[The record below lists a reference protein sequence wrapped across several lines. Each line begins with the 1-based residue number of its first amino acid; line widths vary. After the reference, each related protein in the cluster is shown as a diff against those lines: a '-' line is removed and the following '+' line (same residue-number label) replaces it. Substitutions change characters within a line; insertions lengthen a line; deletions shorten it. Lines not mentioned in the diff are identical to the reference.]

1 MRSGKVVAGL
11 FSLLMC
17 GSMAFSAFSET
28 GNLQVD
34 ADSSDFYFRDS
45 FESSTDDWSGRGAV
59 SFDVSTKYAYVGN
72 GSLLVSDRTSAW
84 NGVFKA
90 LDPKIFVPGKSY
102 SFSANVMYTGGVEKQ
117 VFYMKLQYVDSEG
130 ETIYSPVAEV
140 TAIKGEWA
148 QLKNTSYTIPTDAED
163 MQLYIETAEEITP
176 FYVDDAA
183 VAADG
188 TEIEGAKPLQIV
200 AGDIDADGR
209 ITVADTVMLK
219 NGLIDGFS
227 NNFRKLCS
235 DVDSSGRVTINDLVA
250 LMQYMT
256 GQISEF
262 PVAEPELPVVDT
274 AKMDALF
281 SGIKLASSYKKAGE
295 GNPLFTQRFGAD
307 PGVMEYD
314 GRVYVYTTNDVV
326 EYATDGS
333 VAENTYGKINK
344 INCISSDDMV
354 NWTDHGAIPVA
365 GKDGIAKF
373 AGNSWAPCAAHKKI
387 NGKEKFFLY
396 FCNGGNGVC
405 VLTSDSPTGPWSDPL
420 GAPLV
425 TRSVPNCGNIAWL
438 FDPAVFVDNDGTGY
452 LCFGGGPDGKS
463 DTTRVVKLSDDMIHL
478 DGTPVTINAPYVFE
492 DSGINRIGDK
502 YYYTYCSNWNTGG
515 NPYGLSTAAIEY
527 MVADNPLGPYTYAGE
542 LFKNQGNFFPG
553 MTGNNHHSI
562 VEFKGQLYLFY
573 HSRPVEKAMGI
584 TGNYRSP
591 QVDKITMNGEKFN
604 PVTGTMKGIPQ
615 LKELDP
621 YSTVQAETM
630 SDQAGINVSGVG
642 NTVVSEIQ
650 SGDWIKV
657 SGVDFSKGTN
667 TLTVKV
673 SSNSGGVIKVCTGSN
688 TGKAIGYVEIPEFT
702 TAKEITVPVNDIS
715 GTEDLF
721 FVFSGNLEFDYW
733 YFS

>member
-1 MRSGKVVAGL
+1 
-11 FSLLMC
+11 
-17 GSMAFSAFSET
+17 
-28 GNLQVD
+28 
-34 ADSSDFYFRDS
+34 
-45 FESSTDDWSGRGAV
+45 
-59 SFDVSTKYAYVGN
+59 
-72 GSLLVSDRTSAW
+72 
-84 NGVFKA
+84 
-90 LDPKIFVPGKSY
+90 
-102 SFSANVMYTGGVEKQ
+102 
-117 VFYMKLQYVDSEG
+117 
-130 ETIYSPVAEV
+130 
-140 TAIKGEWA
+140 
-148 QLKNTSYTIPTDAED
+148 
-163 MQLYIETAEEITP
+163 
-176 FYVDDAA
+176 
-183 VAADG
+183 
-188 TEIEGAKPLQIV
+188 
-200 AGDIDADGR
+200 
-209 ITVADTVMLK
+209 
-219 NGLIDGFS
+219 
-227 NNFRKLCS
+227 
-235 DVDSSGRVTINDLVA
+235 
-250 LMQYMT
+250 
-256 GQISEF
+256 
-262 PVAEPELPVVDT
+262 
-274 AKMDALF
+274 
-281 SGIKLASSYKKAGE
+281 
-295 GNPLFTQRFGAD
+295 
-307 PGVMEYD
+307 
-314 GRVYVYTTNDVV
+314 
-326 EYATDGS
+326 
-333 VAENTYGKINK
+333 
-344 INCISSDDMV
+344 
-354 NWTDHGAIPVA
+354 
-365 GKDGIAKF
+365 
-373 AGNSWAPCAAHKKI
+373 
-387 NGKEKFFLY
+387 
-396 FCNGGNGVC
+396 
-405 VLTSDSPTGPWSDPL
+405 
-420 GAPLV
+420 
-425 TRSVPNCGNIAWL
+425 
-438 FDPAVFVDNDGTGY
+438 
-452 LCFGGGPDGKS
+452 
-463 DTTRVVKLSDDMIHL
+463 MIHL

>member
-1 MRSGKVVAGL
+1 MFKTDVKWTLNKLDEFDLNEFIRSIHFDELKVPTMPFQLPTSKNYYGVEE
-11 FSLLMC
+11 MC
-17 GSMAFSAFSET
+17 EATLDFFKATVLSKSMEDLIANDDT
-28 GNLQVD
+28 PM
-34 ADSSDFYFRDS
+34 ADKANGSDFMK
-45 FESSTDDWSGRGAV
+45 
-59 SFDVSTKYAYVGN
+59 KY
-72 GSLLVSDRTSAW
+72 
-84 NGVFKA
+84 
-90 LDPKIFVPGKSY
+90 IF
-102 SFSANVMYTGGVEKQ
+102 
-117 VFYMKLQYVDSEG
+117 
-130 ETIYSPVAEV
+130 
-140 TAIKGEWA
+140 
-148 QLKNTSYTIPTDAED
+148 
-163 MQLYIETAEEITP
+163 
-176 FYVDDAA
+176 A
-183 VAADG
+183 VALTLKKGLHINFIHNVNRPFDEMMMG
-188 TEIEGAKPLQIV
+188 LEGWIP
-200 AGDIDADGR
+200 
-209 ITVADTVMLK
+209 M
-219 NGLIDGFS
+219 
-227 NNFRKLCS
+227 
-235 DVDSSGRVTINDLVA
+235 
-250 LMQYMT
+250 YMT

-333 VAENTYGKINK
+333 VAENTSGKINK

-425 TRSVPNCGNIAWL
+425 TRCVPNCGNIAWL

-527 MVADNPLGPYTYAGE
+527 MVADNPLGPYKYAGE